1 MVAVAAA
8 ARPPAAPAP
17 ARDLLDV
24 PKMRYAGGEIT
35 EEEYERMKKVLEG

>member
-1 MVAVAAA
+1 MVVMVVA

-24 PKMRYAGGEIT
+24 LKMRYAGGEIT